1 MAVKGLYA
9 LQNGFIGFEKT
20 GLFFGERSAEK
31 VRIPVT
37 CYLVRTADTTILFDT
52 GLSPRAVPGL
62 LRTDPMAG
70 FTEAD
75 LLVHRLESIG
85 LEPKNVDVVVLS
97 HLHFDHAGGAFL
109 FQDSEL
115 AVQQDEYAYANYP
128 AGFFAGFYYKKN
140 FVLPGYRWRLLDGD
154 AEIVPGV
161 TVLRGDGHT
170 PGHQSLLVELPES
183 GPVILTGDACY
194 WHEHADKERVP
205 GVVWNPTL
213 ALHSLRKLKT
223 IARLTRGQIF
233 PGHDP
238 IFWETVKQ
246 APDAYR

>member
-1 MAVKGLYA
+1 VVWTVRLSLSAVLPA
-9 LQNGFIGFEKT
+9 P
-20 GLFFGERSAEK
+20 S
-31 VRIPVT
+31 
-37 CYLVRTADTTILFDT
+37 
-52 GLSPRAVPGL
+52 AVPV
-62 LRTDPMAG
+62 
-70 FTEAD
+70 EATWA
-75 LLVHRLESIG
+75 
-85 LEPKNVDVVVLS
+85 VLS
-97 HLHFDHAGGAFL
+97 RTVPSATPAPTVTWTMKLVVPPLTTLIERLQVTAWP
-109 FQDSEL
+109 L
-115 AVQQDEYAYANYP
+115 AE
-128 AGFFAGFYYKKN
+128 
-140 FVLPGYRWRLLDGD
+140 
-154 AEIVPGV
+154 
-161 TVLRGDGHT
+161 
-170 PGHQSLLVELPES
+170 QSLLVELPES